1 MCETLVI
8 RLRLMSS
15 IQLLT
20 GELNPLKLSLSQQGD
35 RTLFDLDFT
44 VTPEI
49 HKWYTPVVHT
59 LR

>member
-1 MCETLVI
+1 
-8 RLRLMSS
+8 MSS